1 MRPQLIS
8 QPITGICSFGRY
20 PICLDLDELH
30 ADFGVLGVPYDMG
43 VGFHSGARMGPRR
56 IREAYFSSDVT
67 AQEPQQS
74 GTLLP

>member
-56 IREAYFSSDVT
+56 IREASTQY
-67 AQEPQQS
+67 
-74 GTLLP
+74 GRG